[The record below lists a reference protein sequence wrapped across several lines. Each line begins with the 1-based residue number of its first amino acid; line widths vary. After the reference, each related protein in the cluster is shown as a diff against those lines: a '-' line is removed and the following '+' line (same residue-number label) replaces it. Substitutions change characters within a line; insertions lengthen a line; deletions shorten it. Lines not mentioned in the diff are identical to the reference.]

1 MTMSKKTWLK
11 MGLLVAGSTVA
22 ALQIGACI
30 ADTILRTLILNAV
43 N

>member
-1 MTMSKKTWLK
+1 MMAKKTWVK
-11 MGLLVAGSTVA
+11 WGLLVAGSTVA

-30 ADTILRTLILNAV
+30 AEFLLSNLILSAV

>member
-1 MTMSKKTWLK
+1 MSKKSWLK
-11 MGLLVAGSTVA
+11 LGLLVAGSTVA

-30 ADTILRTLILNAV
+30 ADTILRGFILAAV